1 MRESNNANHRPR
13 LNRPRTTTSCRTRHH
28 VAARAAARYS
38 KSACSDCGSSS
49 PCACAHPSCGSKTC
63 PCPSVRSSR
72 RAALVAAAS
81 FAPLLLANSAYAGG
95 LPSPTNVDDME
106 KRKMAREEI
115 LKAARAK
122 AAAQAA
128 PAAAPEAAAP
138 PASE

>member
-1 MRESNNANHRPR
+1 
-13 LNRPRTTTSCRTRHH
+13 
-28 VAARAAARYS
+28 
-38 KSACSDCGSSS
+38 
-49 PCACAHPSCGSKTC
+49 
-63 PCPSVRSSR
+63 VRSSR

>member
-1 MRESNNANHRPR
+1 MRAPVLR
-13 LNRPRTTTSCRTRHH
+13 LQDVPLPLREKL
-28 VAARAAARYS
+28 AQ
-38 KSACSDCGSSS
+38 G
-49 PCACAHPSCGSKTC
+49 
-63 PCPSVRSSR
+63 SSR
-72 RAALVAAAS
+72 RGRILRA
-81 FAPLLLANSAYAGG
+81 LLLANSAYAGG